1 VPAASAAAS
10 SFASAEQPSAH
21 ERPQKASAKGK
32 HKLQKPRHCDN
43 CGSDDHNRQQCPV
56 FTRAGK
62 AAALNAAHAHSH
74 RHAGD
79 DGEDAAAAAARRQSI
94 ISRLVMPPTSTLFA
108 SSPSAPVAS
117 LPLPS
122 SSSLPAPSSASS
134 SSRRMIVTAQLGS
147 ASAWTAHS
155 SAVVDD
161 AEEFE
166 RSQPQR
172 LAPSH
177 GASAS
182 GDDGGGG
189 SAPAVK
195 RVIRASTLLKSGA
208 AASVGDADSNASGS
222 GSGSAMS
229 NYHQEEVEALNGHEQ
244 HAASPAAGKAAK
256 RVFGKLAPL
265 GTDNE
270 LAMRRKRFGLDE
282 TAAAAT
288 SSSEAATSA
297 DSLESSSSSTYVCY
311 KCGIPGHKRSDCP
324 QAPAQSKKKKRRVD
338 DSEPVDAS
346 ADAVND
352 AEAEAAGAGSGG
364 SARGASGYV
373 CHTCGIP
380 GHPRY
385 KCPTF
390 AANAQNTS
398 LSSSLSSA
406 NDAAD
411 ADADAGGDADADGRG
426 DDDGDARDDGDD
438 GDRRQHQHK
447 SARVC
452 SFCQAVGHTRSFC
465 FQLKKQAKHGGRGGR
480 GGKWQ

>member
-1 VPAASAAAS
+1 
-10 SFASAEQPSAH
+10 
-21 ERPQKASAKGK
+21 
-32 HKLQKPRHCDN
+32 
-43 CGSDDHNRQQCPV
+43 
-56 FTRAGK
+56 
-62 AAALNAAHAHSH
+62 
-74 RHAGD
+74 
-79 DGEDAAAAAARRQSI
+79 
-94 ISRLVMPPTSTLFA
+94 M
-108 SSPSAPVAS
+108 
-117 LPLPS
+117 
-122 SSSLPAPSSASS
+122 
-134 SSRRMIVTAQLGS
+134 
-147 ASAWTAHS
+147 
-155 SAVVDD
+155 VDD
-161 AEEFE
+161 ADEFE

-182 GDDGGGG
+182 GDGGGVG

-222 GSGSAMS
+222 GSASGSAMP
-229 NYHQEEVEALNGHEQ
+229 NEHQEEEAALDGHEQ
-244 HAASPAAGKAAK
+244 QAVSPAAGKAAK
-256 RVFGKLAPL
+256 RVFTKLAPL

-282 TAAAAT
+282 MESTSSSSSALSS

-297 DSLESSSSSTYVCY
+297 DSLENSSTYVCHT
-311 KCGIPGHKRSDCP
+311 CGIPGHKRSDCP

-338 DSEPVDAS
+338 DSEPVVAGAS
-346 ADAVND
+346 ADD

-364 SARGASGYV
+364 SARAGGASGYV

-390 AANAQNTS
+390 AANAQS
-398 LSSSLSSA
+398 ASSSRSSSSA

-411 ADADAGGDADADGRG
+411 ADVDAGADADAGANADGRG
-426 DDDGDARDDGDD
+426 DDDGEAGDD
-438 GDRRQHQHK
+438 GDRRQHHQHK
-447 SARVC
+447 SVRVC
-452 SFCQAVGHTRSFC
+452 SYCQEVGHTRYFC
-465 FQLKKQAKHGGRGGR
+465 FQLKKQAKRGGRGGR